1 MKFKDSIIGWALVL
15 SLILVLL
22 LIGDYLALHDIR
34 QDYVSSDVLEAVRT
48 DISNEIP
55 QWASTKLEWTFV
67 RVSLVLKMIIAPIIV
82 IALAKTVRKLKI

>member
-22 LIGDYLALHDIR
+22 LIGDYLALHDIW
-34 QDYVSSDVLEAVRT
+34 QDYVSSDLLDAVET

-55 QWASTKLEWTFV
+55 EWASTKLEWTFV

-82 IALAKTVRKLKI
+82 IALARTVRKLKI